1 MKNITIRQLQIF
13 SAAAT
18 HLSFARAAEELHLT
32 HAAISLQIK
41 QLEEVSNS
49 VLFDRIGKRVYLTD
63 AGEVLLDHARQ
74 ILRLL
79 KDADESLMALKGL
92 KGGRV
97 SIAVTST
104 AEYFA
109 PGLLA
114 EFRKTHPDVRVRL
127 LVDNHEEEIGR
138 AHV

>member
-13 SAAAT
+13 SVAAT

-49 VLFDRIGKRVYLTD
+49 ILFDRIGKRVYLTD

-79 KDADESLMALKGL
+79 KDADGDHEWHTFG
-92 KGGRV
+92 
-97 SIAVTST
+97 TW
-104 AEYFA
+104 AEAITYA
-109 PGLLA
+109 D
-114 EFRKTHPDVRVRL
+114 RKARQP
-127 LVDNHEEEIGR
+127 
-138 AHV
+138 

>member
-13 SAAAT
+13 SVAAT

-49 VLFDRIGKRVYLTD
+49 ILFDRIGKRVYLTD

-104 AEYFA
+104 GT
-109 PGLLA
+109 PGKMTARWRSTNCAAGKATLTIRSGVWRQA
-114 EFRKTHPDVRVRL
+114 ISRPS
-127 LVDNHEEEIGR
+127 
-138 AHV
+138 

>member
-1 MKNITIRQLQIF
+1 M
-13 SAAAT
+13 
-18 HLSFARAAEELHLT
+18 SFARAAEELHLT

-49 VLFDRIGKRVYLTD
+49 ILFDRIGKRVYLTD
-63 AGEVLLDHARQ
+63 AGDVLLDHARQ

-79 KDADESLMALKGL
+79 KDADESLLALKGL

-104 AEYFA
+104 SEYFA

-114 EFRKTHPDVRVRL
+114 AFRKAHPDVRVRL
-127 LVDNHEEEIGR
+127 LVQNL
-138 AHV
+138 V